1 MKQFRKVYDKAFKEK
16 AVQLSYERTN
26 VSELARELGV
36 TAPQLYKWRKEFE
49 EFGEG
54 SFPGKGNLKLSPEQE
69 KIHELEKRLKDAEL
83 ERDILKKGNRHF
95 FQERS
100 MIYSFIKNNEQV
112 FPIEKMC
119 KVLQVSSGSYY
130 RWKKQTI
137 TARQQRKITIKE
149 KITLIYFESKQ
160 RYGSPRITL
169 ELWSIGYKIS
179 RITVAK
185 YMKQLGLRS
194 KLSKKFKVT
203 TNSNHN
209 YLIVENI
216 LNRGFIVKTP
226 SKAWVS
232 DITYIQTKE
241 GFVYLTTII
250 DLYDRKIIGWSLSD
264 GMSTDETSLK
274 AWKMAVKN
282 RNIEE
287 DLIFHSDR
295 GVQYASKKFV
305 NVLDSYKKITRSM
318 SRKGNCW
325 DNAVAESFFKSLK
338 TELIYGNKLIS
349 KEQMKLEIFEYIE
362 IWYNRKRRHSA
373 LNYATIE
380 EFNNQI
386 NYKNVA

>member
-1 MKQFRKVYDKAFKEK
+1 
-16 AVQLSYERTN
+16 
-26 VSELARELGV
+26 
-36 TAPQLYKWRKEFE
+36 
-49 EFGEG
+49 
-54 SFPGKGNLKLSPEQE
+54 
-69 KIHELEKRLKDAEL
+69 
-83 ERDILKKGNRHF
+83 
-95 FQERS
+95 
-100 MIYSFIKNNEQV
+100 MIYSFIKNNEKL

-119 KVLQVSSGSYY
+119 KTLKVSSRSYY
-130 RWKKQTI
+130 RWRKQIISVRLQLKTALKEQI
-137 TARQQRKITIKE
+137 TAV
-149 KITLIYFESKQ
+149 YFKSKQ

-169 ELWSIGYKIS
+169 ELHNLGYKIS

-185 YMKQLGLRS
+185 YMRELGLRS

-209 YLIVENI
+209 YLVVENV
-216 LNRGFIVKTP
+216 LNREFVVKKP
-226 SKAWVS
+226 SKSWVS

-241 GFVYLTTII
+241 GFIYLTTIV

-264 GMSTDETSLK
+264 GMSTEETTLR
-274 AWKMAVKN
+274 AWKMAAKN
-282 RNIEE
+282 RNIEKG
-287 DLIFHSDR
+287 LIFHSDR